1 MLIDIDYNKLRLS
14 ILALRPAALQCAW
27 LAHPGTTGAE
37 FVDYLIKDQVV
48 APPEI
53 AQPFIREGLVY
64 MKHHYQINDH
74 VVSYPWSDAERSLL
88 RREQG
93 LPANATVL
101 ATFHS
106 LCKRPRVS
114 SIARLERLL

>member
-1 MLIDIDYNKLRLS
+1 MCLPDMAQAALERTRAEPTACCNTPRVPAITRLEQVHVLIDIDYNKLRLS

-64 MKHHYQINDH
+64 MKHHYQ
-74 VVSYPWSDAERSLL
+74 VRSS
-88 RREQG
+88 R
-93 LPANATVL
+93 
-101 ATFHS
+101 
-106 LCKRPRVS
+106 
-114 SIARLERLL
+114 

>member
-1 MLIDIDYNKLRLS
+1 MICCRCEDSTPLS
-14 ILALRPAALQCAW
+14 VLLGTACPTPLAALLRPAALQCAW

-64 MKHHYQINDH
+64 MKHHYQ
-74 VVSYPWSDAERSLL
+74 VRSS
-88 RREQG
+88 R
-93 LPANATVL
+93 
-101 ATFHS
+101 
-106 LCKRPRVS
+106 
-114 SIARLERLL
+114 